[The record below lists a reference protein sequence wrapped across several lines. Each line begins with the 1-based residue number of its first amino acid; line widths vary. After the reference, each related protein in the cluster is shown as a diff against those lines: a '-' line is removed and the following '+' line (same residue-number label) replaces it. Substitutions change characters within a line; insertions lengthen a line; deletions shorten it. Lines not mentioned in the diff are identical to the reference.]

1 MVGSGHCCTPRER
14 MQPANL
20 TMPSSAAWTSAWVDL
35 GGFVFG
41 STCWQAV
48 WATRNWGLL
57 ARGTTSFLGISPL
70 LLGSGK
76 LDTPWE
82 RMHSEKA
89 SAALAFADPAEVV
102 EEDPPPPHPQMRRAR
117 PVAAMVAIMVRAL
130 GGRARRGRCMTRVRA
145 FIVPSG
151 VAWCG
156 GGSGSRWKLRLS

>member
-1 MVGSGHCCTPRER
+1 
-14 MQPANL
+14 MQAANL

-35 GGFVFG
+35 ARFVFG

-82 RMHSEKA
+82 RMQSEKA

-156 GGSGSRWKLRLS
+156 GGSGSRGKLRLS